1 MKFVVFVMKW
11 FCRMMILGLM
21 SIGAVLGISYLLGP
35 PEIDTNSV
43 SVIYDDRGEP
53 LEVASGLNEKVSLK
67 DISPYLIDAT
77 IVTEDRNFYTHH
89 GFDYKGIVRAVYKN
103 IQSSRLKE
111 GASTITQQFARNV
124 YLSHE
129 KTWTRK
135 IKEAFYTIRLEMF
148 YSKEEILTGYFNTIY
163 YGHGA
168 YGIKAASFL
177 FFDKDPSELTIAE
190 AAMLAAIPKGPTY
203 YSPFNDEEKAFQRQK
218 MILKMM
224 LTENIITNGEYE
236 NAINEKLQF
245 AEAKT
250 VQPSFAPFFERVV
263 LKEAERILHVEEEEI
278 LSKGYKIYSTLNRE
292 LQTDIEHHI
301 EKNVEK
307 ESELE
312 IGVITLDPHTGA
324 IKGLVGGKDY
334 ITSSFNR
341 AIQAKRMVGSTFKP
355 LLYYTALENG
365 YTPTTMLMS
374 EPTSFVIGENEVY
387 EPSNYNGYYA
397 YKPISLAQAVALSDN
412 IYAVKTNLFL
422 SSEAVVDNARKFGIV
437 SELPN
442 VPSLALGSAS
452 LSLLE
457 MVRAYGVIANG
468 GKEVKPYTIEK
479 IVDHRG
485 RTIYERREITNKQ
498 VLDKQKA
505 FILTHLM
512 TGMFDR
518 RLNGY
523 MEVTGSS
530 IIDKLTHEYAGKSG
544 TTDSDSWMIGFSR
557 DVVTGVWT
565 GYDDNRP
572 ITRISEKAVAK
583 NVWADVMEAAHR
595 SKEKVRFSVPDGIVE
610 AMIDVE
616 TGMLAT
622 ADCKVTRKTYFEKG
636 TEPTHY
642 CTAHLPKK
650 DEKDDV
656 EKEPLLKRLL
666 QFFSEMNVS

>member
-53 LEVASGLNEKVSLK
+53 LEIASGLNEKVSLK

>member
-278 LSKGYKIYSTLNRE
+278 LSKGYKIYSTLNLE

>member
-1 MKFVVFVMKW
+1 MKIVIFFIKW
-11 FCRMMILGLM
+11 FCRILFIGLF
-21 SIGAVLGISYLLGP
+21 SIGIILGISYVLGP
-35 PEIDTNSV
+35 PEIDTHSV
-43 SVIYDDRGEP
+43 SVIYDEHGEP
-53 LEVASGLNEKVSLK
+53 LETVSGMNETVPLD

-77 IVTEDRNFYTHH
+77 IITEDRNFYTHH

-111 GASTITQQFARNV
+111 GASTITQQFARNIF
-124 YLSHE
+124 LSHE

-148 YSKEEILTGYFNTIY
+148 YSKDEILTGYLNTIY

-168 YGIKAASFL
+168 YGIKAASQL
-177 FFDKDPSELTIAE
+177 FFDKEARELNLAE

-203 YSPFNDEEKAFQRQK
+203 YSPFNDEENAFNRQK

-224 LTENIITNGEYE
+224 LEHKLITTKEYE
-236 NAINEKLQF
+236 DAINENLQF
-245 AEAKT
+245 AERKT
-250 VQPSFAPFFERVV
+250 VHHSFAPFFERVV
-263 LKEAERILHVEEEEI
+263 LKEAEKILHVDEEEI
-278 LSKGYKIYSTLNRE
+278 LSKGYKLYTTLNRN
-292 LQTDIEHHI
+292 LQTEIEKHI
-301 EKNVEK
+301 EKNIEK

-334 ITSSFNR
+334 LTSSFNR

-365 YTPTTMLMS
+365 YTPTTMLTS
-374 EPTSFVIGENEVY
+374 EPTSFVIDENEVY

-422 SSEAVVDNARKFGIV
+422 STETVVDTTRKFGIT
-437 SELPN
+437 SELPT

-479 IVDHRG
+479 IVDNRG
-485 RTIYERREITNKQ
+485 RVLYEKREFIGKQ
-498 VLDKQKA
+498 VLDKQKT

-530 IIDKLTHEYAGKSG
+530 IIDKLSHEYAGKSG

-557 DVVTGVWT
+557 NLVTGVWT

-572 ITRISEKAVAK
+572 ITRMSDKAIAK
-583 NVWADVMEAAHR
+583 NVWADVMESAHT
-595 SKEKVRFSVPDGIVE
+595 SEEKVTFSVPEGIVE
-610 AMIDVE
+610 VVVDVE

-622 ADCKVTRKTYFEKG
+622 DDCKVARKTYFEKG

-642 CTAHLPKK
+642 CTAHLPKNDEKK
-650 DEKDDV
+650 DED
-656 EKEPLLKRLL
+656 KEPLLKRLL
-666 QFFSEMNVS
+666 QLFR